1 MPLSKSHKRPSRLSR
16 KLSNSKPVA
25 PRHFFSCLMLAQAQS
40 SGFQGSFI
48 RTFLKAC
55 RQPSASKKAANTGA
69 IGKVARKSSN
79 ISTRQP
85 AASFGQ
91 DKATFRNTYGAIVG
105 GGVFIDSCKDCK
117 VNNVNVKIVNTN
129 TNGCCQECAQ
139 EGRGEESSRRD
150 GCCQEGWWQKK
161 QQPGLGQLHLRV
173 HTRRSAS
180 SAAINDFHVS
190 VLRKI
195 NIFIRFFCVCPVLA
209 CSCGCV

>member
-91 DKATFRNTYGAIVG
+91 DKATFRNTNGAIVG

-129 TNGCCQECAQ
+129 TNCN
-139 EGRGEESSRRD
+139 
-150 GCCQEGWWQKK
+150 
-161 QQPGLGQLHLRV
+161 
-173 HTRRSAS
+173 
-180 SAAINDFHVS
+180 SAAANNALS
-190 VLRKI
+190 KAAAKKA
-195 NIFIRFFCVCPVLA
+195 PVA
-209 CSCGCV
+209 TAAAKKAGGKKNSNRG